1 MPTPRI
7 VDQGRFK
14 FHLDAR
20 KRREER
26 AKQQKRLDP
35 IAAGI
40 REKFK
45 DTLLDLKR
53 IDSGDPKATLTVVEQ
68 FLIDTLGN
76 QVALVEDLQETV
88 TQLSGQ
94 LATTQQELQQQLD
107 KMRKENEQR
116 FARN

>member
-7 VDQGRFK
+7 VDQGRFR
-14 FHLDAR
+14 FHLDER
-20 KRREER
+20 KRRDER
-26 AKQQKRLDP
+26 NKQQKRLDP
-35 IAAGI
+35 IAAAV
-40 REKFK
+40 RDKFK
-45 DTLLDLKR
+45 DTLLELKR
-53 IDSGDPKATLTVVEQ
+53 IDSENPEATLSVVEQ

-88 TQLSGQ
+88 IKLSAQ
-94 LATTQQELQQQLD
+94 VESTQQELQKQLD